1 MTRLTEVFN
10 SLEQWSLTFLAPET
24 DTVEGN
30 FSIGQGRGDP
40 RDGFRMI
47 TLGIICSYWLD
58 LCRLPIFQFG
68 PWISKKGFQLATPI
82 KRVIKSMG
90 SGARL
95 SGLVFGLRHLLV
107 VFF

>member
-47 TLGIICSYWLD
+47 LIRCWQPRSLTCTVTI
-58 LCRLPIFQFG
+58 
-68 PWISKKGFQLATPI
+68 GFILI
-82 KRVIKSMG
+82 
-90 SGARL
+90 
-95 SGLVFGLRHLLV
+95 
-107 VFF
+107 